1 MRSRVAFCLIAE
13 RLIIR
18 DVFRLLDNERSG
30 LIAAE
35 TFWRELESNS
45 IVLLKSEKDSLQLKY
60 YETSAPGQQPRLNY
74 KLFERDLVIV
84 SHLYAEMAGMV
95 ESKVRNPAQ
104 LLETIV
110 KEILTEFNSLEEF
123 ARASDSKNNSYLTKG
138 NVKNGFAKYKA
149 RIGITDEDFD
159 KQFEELYGLVNPNQ
173 KIEPRIYYYKFSE
186 NLSKYVTPIIL
197 KVGFGDADHRK
208 GAAGLRQEQG
218 WPCAESERNE
228 AGEEGERTAEGHGP
242 A

>member
-1 MRSRVAFCLIAE
+1 MPSRVAFCLISE

-60 YETSAPGQQPRLNY
+60 YETSAPGQQPRLHY

-110 KEILTEFNSLEEF
+110 KEILSEFNSLEEF

-159 KQFEELYGLVNPNQ
+159 KQFEALYGLVNPNN
-173 KIEPRIYYYKFSE
+173 EARIYYYKFSE

-197 KVGFGDADHRK
+197 KVGFRDADHRK

-218 WPCAESERNE
+218 EPCAESERNE
-228 AGEEGERTAEGHGP
+228 AGEEGEWAAEVDGS